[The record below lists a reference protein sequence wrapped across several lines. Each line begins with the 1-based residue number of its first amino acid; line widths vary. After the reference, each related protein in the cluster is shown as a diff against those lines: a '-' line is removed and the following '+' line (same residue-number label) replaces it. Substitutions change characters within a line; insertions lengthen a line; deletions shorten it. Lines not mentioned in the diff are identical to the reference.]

1 MTLKEQ
7 INTDVKDALKSGDTL
22 ARSVL
27 GMLKAAIANKEIEKR
42 KKEEGLSESETQEV
56 IRSEIKK
63 RMDSVAAFR
72 TAGDEER
79 AKGEESEA
87 VILKKYL
94 PPDATDEEIKSA
106 VEKAFSIAGSKSKKD
121 FGKIMGFSMKELGG
135 RADGNRVK
143 QILDPMLESQ

>member
-94 PPDATDEEIKSA
+94 PPDATDEEIKST
-106 VEKAFSIAGSKSKKD
+106 VEKALSAAGSKSKKD
-121 FGKIMGFSMKELGG
+121 FGKIMGLSMKELGG
-135 RADGNRVK
+135 RVDGNRVK
-143 QILDPMLESQ
+143 QILDPMLE

>member
-7 INTDVKDALKSGDTL
+7 INTDVKDALKSGDAL
-22 ARSVL
+22 KRSVL
-27 GMLKAAIANKEIEKR
+27 NMLKAAIANKEIEKR

-63 RMDSVAAFR
+63 RMDSVVAFR
-72 TAGDEER
+72 TAGDEAR

-106 VEKAFSIAGSKSKKD
+106 VEKVFSITGSKSKKD
-121 FGKIMGFSMKELGG
+121 FGKIMGLAMKELGG
-135 RADGNRVK
+135 RVDGNRVK
-143 QILDPMLESQ
+143 QILDLMLESQ